1 LPTDS
6 LLLNIMK
13 KFSITKKQRDLFNFI
28 KDYIDKNNMAPSY
41 EEMKEGTGCAT
52 KCTIFTKINQL
63 QDRGWITKLPGKS
76 RSITII

>member
-1 LPTDS
+1 LPVDS

-13 KFSITKKQRDLFNFI
+13 KFSITKKQMDLFNFI

-41 EEMKEGTGCAT
+41 EEMKTGTGCTT

-63 QDRGWITKLPGKS
+63 QERGWITKLPGKN
-76 RSITII
+76 RSITIV